1 MKEYNGYIIV
11 EIEGV
16 FKPIGYVQ
24 KPSKLTT
31 THNVLV
37 FDNEE
42 DYLEKINELG
52 LVIDELI

>member
-1 MKEYNGYIIV
+1 MIYNGFLII
-11 EIEGV
+11 EINGNYNA
-16 FKPIGYVQ
+16 IGEVI
-24 KPSKLTT
+24 KPSSLTT